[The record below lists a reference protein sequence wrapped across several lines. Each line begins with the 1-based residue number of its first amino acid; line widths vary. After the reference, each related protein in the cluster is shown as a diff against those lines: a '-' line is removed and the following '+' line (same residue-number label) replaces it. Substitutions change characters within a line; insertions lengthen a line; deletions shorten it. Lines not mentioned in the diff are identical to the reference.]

1 MSEQEIMLRPGTRLA
16 PESTG
21 FSKDLQV
28 QRAFLYRENVQKIL
42 SPGDDWEADNFIIL
56 PGLLVLP
63 R

>member
-1 MSEQEIMLRPGTRLA
+1 MLRPGTRLA

>member
-1 MSEQEIMLRPGTRLA
+1 MSEQEIVLRPGTRLA

-28 QRAFLYRENVQKIL
+28 QRAFLYRENVHKIL
-42 SPGDDWEADNFIIL
+42 PPGQDLAADNFITL

>member
-1 MSEQEIMLRPGTRLA
+1 MSEQEIVLRPGTRLA

-28 QRAFLYRENVQKIL
+28 QRAFLYRENVHKIL
-42 SPGDDWEADNFIIL
+42 PPGQDLEADNFITL

>member
-1 MSEQEIMLRPGTRLA
+1 MCEQEIVLRPGTRLA

-21 FSKDLQV
+21 FSKDLQA
-28 QRAFLYRENVQKIL
+28 QRAFLYRENGHKIL
-42 SPGDDWEADNFIIL
+42 PPGQDWEADNFITL